1 MRRSSRSR
9 AVKTVGWARP
19 ARSPKKRSLPASKAS
34 RRPCRNNRGTRR
46 ESTRTGR
53 KNPGRQAIQRV
64 PSSEGPPPGTTQW
77 MCGWCCK
84 VCPQVWSTAE
94 MAWIGGDGG
103 KRLGRAAE
111 QDCIDGGLVL
121 EGDLARWRRQGEN
134 DMEVR
139 YRQQFGL
146 SGGEALETHQ
156 PLALRAVAF
165 TTGVVGIARQPAVVA
180 PLDMAAER
188 RCPARR
194 DGTHDAPLDAA
205 EMTGM

>member
-1 MRRSSRSR
+1 
-9 AVKTVGWARP
+9 V
-19 ARSPKKRSLPASKAS
+19 
-34 RRPCRNNRGTRR
+34 
-46 ESTRTGR
+46 
-53 KNPGRQAIQRV
+53 
-64 PSSEGPPPGTTQW
+64 TTDL
-77 MCGWCCK
+77 G
-84 VCPQVWSTAE
+84 AE

-146 SGGEALETHQ
+146 SGGEPLETHQ
-156 PLALRAVAF
+156 PLALRAMAV
-165 TTGVVGIARQPAVVA
+165 TTGVVGVARQAAVVA